1 MYKVNK
7 LPPEFSSF
15 THLID
20 QFDPLQLI
28 LPYYLCLLM
37 VEHGKMQ
44 LSGVSLG
51 KNEIICTFETTVG
64 DKLIVVKPPI
74 SKEVEADVL
83 EELRGI
89 LDKHF

>member
-1 MYKVNK
+1 
-7 LPPEFSSF
+7 
-15 THLID
+15 
-20 QFDPLQLI
+20 
-28 LPYYLCLLM
+28 M

-51 KNEIICTFETTVG
+51 KNEIICTFETMVG

-74 SKEVEADVL
+74 SKEVEADVI
-83 EELRGI
+83 EELRGV